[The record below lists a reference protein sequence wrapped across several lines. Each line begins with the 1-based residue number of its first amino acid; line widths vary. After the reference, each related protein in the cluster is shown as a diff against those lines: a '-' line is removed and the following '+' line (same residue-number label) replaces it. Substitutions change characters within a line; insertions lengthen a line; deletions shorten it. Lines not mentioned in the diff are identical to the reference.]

1 LAQKLAHATFNYLRA
16 LDPIASPKDFGP
28 GDRFVLPEEWI
39 ASQVHFDRLQ
49 IADEAFF
56 IGFPGFDGRMWFEEA
71 AVLPSRAPRR
81 WPRSRACLSQTPTFE
96 PPMSSWWRVYRLA
109 GLAAVSLST
118 ADKEFRPVVTVDPQ
132 HVPSLVIGVMSGHFS
147 EPAPEQPASL
157 RHGGLS
163 YLTRSTSLHEVIQS
177 ARNLG
182 FRR

>member
-1 LAQKLAHATFNYLRA
+1 MRHLTTCARLIRLRLPRTLGLATGLCYPKNGSPVRCISTGCKLPMKPSSSGFQ
-16 LDPIASPKDFGP
+16 AST
-28 GDRFVLPEEWI
+28 
-39 ASQVHFDRLQ
+39 
-49 IADEAFF
+49 
-56 IGFPGFDGRMWFEEA
+56 DGCGSRKQPFC
-71 AVLPSRAPRR
+71 PSRAPRR
-81 WPRSRACLSQTPTFE
+81 WPLSRACLSQTPTFE

-118 ADKEFRPVVTVDPQ
+118 ADKEFRPVVTVYPQ

-177 ARNLG
+177 ARNSG

>member
-1 LAQKLAHATFNYLRA
+1 MSLSSSGFQ
-16 LDPIASPKDFGP
+16 ASTAGWVSRKQRFCPSPPP
-28 GDRFVLPEEWI
+28 GR
-39 ASQVHFDRLQ
+39 R
-49 IADEAFF
+49 
-56 IGFPGFDGRMWFEEA
+56 
-71 AVLPSRAPRR
+71 PR
-81 WPRSRACLSQTPTFE
+81 PRACLSKPPNFE

-163 YLTRSTSLHEVIQS
+163 YLSRSTSLPQVIS
-177 ARNLG
+177 SR
-182 FRR
+182 